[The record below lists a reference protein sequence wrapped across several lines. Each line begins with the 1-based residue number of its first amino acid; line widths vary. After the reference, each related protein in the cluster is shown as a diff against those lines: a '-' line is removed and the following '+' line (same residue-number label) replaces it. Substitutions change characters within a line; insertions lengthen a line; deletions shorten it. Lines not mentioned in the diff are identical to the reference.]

1 MNSRFAISLVCAA
14 IVLSAA
20 TARAESAERIVSVGG
35 AVTEILYAL
44 GKGKNIVAVDTTS
57 SFPVATKAKAK
68 LGYLRALA
76 VEPIIAM
83 NPTMVIA
90 DGDAGP
96 PTVLQQLREAGIRL
110 VLAPN
115 EPTVQNIYAKIATVA
130 AAVDREPEGTAMI
143 AKLKSELRGL
153 SKVIARLAEKPRVLF
168 LLSIGRGSPLAG
180 GNETTADTIIGLAGG
195 VNAAAGFTKY
205 KPVPPEAVVAARPDI
220 LLVTNRT
227 LRLLGGREKL
237 LARPEIAATP
247 AGRAGRIVS
256 MDGLLM
262 LGFGPR
268 TAAAVRALAKELH
281 PDLSLAES
289 AR

>member
-1 MNSRFAISLVCAA
+1 MNRRLGTALVCFV
-14 IVLSAA
+14 IVLSTV
-20 TARAESAERIVSVGG
+20 TARAENAERIVSIGG
-35 AVTEILYAL
+35 SVTEILYAL
-44 GKGKNIVAVDTTS
+44 GKGDNIIAVDTTS
-57 SFPVATKAKAK
+57 TYPEAAQGKPK

-83 NPTMVIA
+83 NPTLVVA

-96 PTVLQQLREAGIRL
+96 APVLQQLREAGIRL

-115 EPTVQNIYAKIATVA
+115 EPTVENVYAKIASVA
-130 AAVDREPEGTAMI
+130 AAVDRSENGAAMI
-143 AKLKSELRGL
+143 ASLKTQLRGL
-153 SKVIARLAEKPRVLF
+153 KKAIAGVSESPRVLF

-180 GNETTADTIIGLAGG
+180 GNETSADTIIGLAGG

-205 KPVPPEAVVAARPDI
+205 KPIPPEAVVAARPDI

-227 LRLLGGREKL
+227 LGMLGGREKL
-237 LARPEIAATP
+237 LARAEIAATP
-247 AGRAGRIVS
+247 AGRNGRIVA

-268 TAAAVRALAKELH
+268 TGIAARTLARKLH
-281 PDLSLAES
+281 PDLSIADITQ
-289 AR
+289 